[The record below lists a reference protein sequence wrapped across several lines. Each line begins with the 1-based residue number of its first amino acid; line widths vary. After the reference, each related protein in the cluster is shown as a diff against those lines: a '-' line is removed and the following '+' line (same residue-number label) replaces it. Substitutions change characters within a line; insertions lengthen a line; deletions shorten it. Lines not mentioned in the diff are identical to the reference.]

1 MNQETSNVQSGAAVA
16 CSAWIDAGSVAPS
29 MKRYRIICPH
39 NHKTPRAGDVV
50 VMTETP
56 RLENMLLREPDM
68 TLHVLQDDS
77 DQYVHMVEA
86 SNHVIPEK

>member
-1 MNQETSNVQSGAAVA
+1 MNPNDKSDGGEAVR
-16 CSAWIDAGSVAPS
+16 CSAWLDAGSIAPS
-29 MKRYRIICPH
+29 MKRYRITWAH
-39 NHKTPRAGDVV
+39 DHKTLCVGDVV

-68 TLHVLQDDS
+68 TLHKLQDDH

-86 SNHVIPEK
+86 SNKA